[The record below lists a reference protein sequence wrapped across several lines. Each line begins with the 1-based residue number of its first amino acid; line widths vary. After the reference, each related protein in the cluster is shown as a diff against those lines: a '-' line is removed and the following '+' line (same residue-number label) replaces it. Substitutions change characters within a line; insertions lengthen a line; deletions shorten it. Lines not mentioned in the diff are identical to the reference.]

1 MENES
6 KRMSKKDLRIAEL
19 EQALEKA
26 NAEKEELHGKVNS
39 IEAQLAMLMKKVAGV
54 PTVDDETEEDEVAVV
69 SRNFVD
75 TALESPDGSVLFVFK
90 VGEQKYISADDMR
103 NILKENA
110 THRNKRLFERGLFY
124 FTNPDDYKRFKIT
137 PRIDLSYERVKEI
150 ITQDSIENMIAEFD
164 RITNNARDRGVAHV
178 FAFEVVEMLKDS
190 SAPLRNWNYE
200 NRVALEQR
208 IGRKFDD
215 LIAQSCYFD
224 ILKNR

>member
-26 NAEKEELHGKVNS
+26 NAEKEELHGKVDS
-39 IEAQLAMLMKKVAGV
+39 IEAQLAMLMKQVAVV
-54 PTVDDETEEDEVAVV
+54 PNVDDETEEGEVAVV

-124 FTNPDDYKRFKIT
+124 FTNTDDYKRFKIT

-150 ITQDSIENMIAEFD
+150 ITQDSIENMIAEFE

-200 NRVALEQR
+200 NRVALERR

>member
-19 EQALEKA
+19 EQALDKA
-26 NAEKEELHGKVNS
+26 NAEKEELHGKVDS
-39 IEAQLAMLMKKVAGV
+39 IEAQLAMLMKQVVGV

-103 NILKENA
+103 SILKENA

-124 FTNPDDYKRFKIT
+124 FTNSADYKRFKIT

-150 ITQDSIENMIAEFD
+150 IMQDSIENMIAEFD
-164 RITNNARDRGVAHV
+164 RITNNARDRGVTHV

-215 LIAQSCYFD
+215 LISQSCYFD

>member
-19 EQALEKA
+19 EQALDKA
-26 NAEKEELHGKVNS
+26 NAEKEELHGKVDS
-39 IEAQLAMLMKKVAGV
+39 IEAQLAMLMKQVVGV

-103 NILKENA
+103 SILKENA

-124 FTNPDDYKRFKIT
+124 FTNSADYKRFKIT

-150 ITQDSIENMIAEFD
+150 IMQDSIENMIAEFD
-164 RITNNARDRGVAHV
+164 RITNNARDRGVTHV

>member
-26 NAEKEELHGKVNS
+26 NAEKEELHGKVDS

-54 PTVDDETEEDEVAVV
+54 PTVDDEAEEEEVAVV

-124 FTNPDDYKRFKIT
+124 FANPADYKRFKIT

-150 ITQDSIENMIAEFD
+150 IMQDSIENMIAEFD
-164 RITNNARDRGVAHV
+164 RITNNARDRGVTHV